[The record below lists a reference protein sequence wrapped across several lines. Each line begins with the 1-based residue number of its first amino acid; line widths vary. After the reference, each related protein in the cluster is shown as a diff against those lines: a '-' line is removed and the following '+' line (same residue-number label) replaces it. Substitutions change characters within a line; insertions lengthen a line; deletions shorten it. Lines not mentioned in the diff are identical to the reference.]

1 MQVLTQID
9 ISVEEFNLFKEYIY
23 DNIGISLSD
32 QKITLLRTRLNK
44 RLRELNFTNFT
55 EYYEYV
61 KITPTEHTA
70 LVSAISTNVT
80 YFFREE
86 NHWKFLDKHLDSIIK
101 DTKKLR
107 IWSSACSTGEEPYT
121 IGMYLKEYFNSLA
134 GYDMKILATDISHEA
149 IKKAQKAQYSNE
161 QVYDLPNHHISNNF
175 INIQDTNYHEVN
187 TELKK
192 LVMFR
197 TFNLVYGNYN
207 IFKKSK
213 FNIIFCR
220 NVLIYF
226 DEETKEKVASNL
238 ANQLEVGGYLFIGH
252 SESLMTHKNLKYIAP
267 SIYQKK

>member
-1 MQVLTQID
+1 MKVLTTID
-9 ISVEEFNLFKEYIY
+9 ISREEFQLFKEYIY
-23 DNIGISLSD
+23 DNIGISLND

-44 RLRELNFTNFT
+44 RLRELDFDSFSQ
-55 EYYEYV
+55 YYEYV
-61 KITPTEHTA
+61 KKTPKEHTS

-86 NHWKFLDKHLDSIIK
+86 NHWKFLDKQLSNIIK
-101 DTKKLR
+101 DTKKIR

-121 IGMYLKEYFNSLA
+121 IGMYLKESLHSLA
-134 GYDMKILATDISHEA
+134 QYDIKVLATDISHEA
-149 IKKAQKAQYSNE
+149 IKKAQKGQYHYD
-161 QVYDLPNHHISNNF
+161 QVYDLPKHHISNNF
-175 INIQDTNYHEVN
+175 SKTRDTNIYEVSL
-187 TELKK
+187 ELKE

-207 IFKKSK
+207 LFKSSK

-226 DEETKEKVASNL
+226 DEETKEKVANNL
-238 ANQLEVGGYLFIGH
+238 ANQLEKGGYLFIGH
-252 SESLMTHKNLKYIAP
+252 SESLMTHKSLKYIAP